1 MSTSTLIP
9 PAPTPARP
17 AHRDGNVLR
26 WLAAHTSSLVGDSVY
41 YMALA
46 WAAARS
52 GSAGQAGLVLA
63 VGAVPR
69 ALLMLGGGVVADR
82 FGPRRVVI
90 GSDAARSLIIL
101 GMAAVL
107 LFTGPHLWLLIVL
120 ALVFGAVDAVLL
132 PALGALP
139 PRITG
144 PGELAR
150 VQGLKGLSARIAN
163 ITGAPLGGLAVALG
177 GTAATFAVAGGL
189 FAVST
194 VLLVRVRIARLD
206 GDGQRAK
213 EPALRELADGLR
225 YIRRHRTLAP
235 LMIVIAVG
243 ELGFAAP
250 LNIGL
255 TLLAKER
262 AWGAAG
268 MGWIVAAFGA
278 GAGAA
283 SLLLSVRGRVP
294 RAGLV
299 LPVSLLGGTTA
310 IAGLAFAPS
319 VAWAAVAGVCIG
331 LLAGLSGALCGA
343 LTQTA
348 TEPAYLGRVT
358 AVASLFTMGVA
369 PLGYPLAGAAIGLW
383 GTTPVFLASAGVC
396 AAGAL
401 TGLASAQLRRAELPR

>member
-1 MSTSTLIP
+1 MSVTTLIP
-9 PAPTPARP
+9 PATARP

-26 WLAAHTSSLVGDSVY
+26 WLAAYTSSLVGDSVY

-69 ALLMLGGGVVADR
+69 ALLMLGGGVIADR
-82 FGPRRVVI
+82 FGPRLVVI
-90 GSDAARSLIIL
+90 GSDAARSVIIL
-101 GMAAVL
+101 GMAAAL
-107 LFTGPHLWLLIVL
+107 LLSGPHLWLLIVI

-150 VQGLKGLSARIAN
+150 VQGLKGLATRVAGVA
-163 ITGAPLGGLAVALG
+163 GAPLGGLAVALG

-194 VLLVRVRIARLD
+194 LLLVRVRIAGLD
-206 GDGQRAK
+206 GDGRQTK
-213 EPALRELADGLR
+213 ESPLRDLSDGLR
-225 YIRRHRTLAP
+225 YIRGHRLLAP
-235 LMIVIAVG
+235 LMLVLAIG

-262 AWGAAG
+262 AWGASG

-283 SLLLSVRGRVP
+283 SLLLSVRGRIP

-299 LPVSLLGGTTA
+299 LPVSLLGATMA
-310 IAGLAFAPS
+310 IAGLAYAPS
-319 VAWAAVAGVCIG
+319 VALAAVAGVFMG

-343 LTQTA
+343 LMQTA
-348 TEPAYLGRVT
+348 TAPAYLGRVT
-358 AVASLFTMGVA
+358 AVASLFTLGIA
-369 PLGYPLAGAAIGLW
+369 PLGYPVAGAAIGVW
-383 GTTPVFLASAGVC
+383 GTTPVFLAGAGVC
-396 AAGAL
+396 ATGAVI
-401 TGLASAQLRRAELPR
+401 GLASGRLRRAELPH

>member
-1 MSTSTLIP
+1 MSTTALAP
-9 PAPTPARP
+9 PASARP

-26 WLAAHTSSLVGDSVY
+26 WLAAYTSSLVGDSVY

-101 GMAAVL
+101 GMAAAL
-107 LFTGPHLWLLIVL
+107 LLTGPHLWLLIVL

-150 VQGLKGLSARIAN
+150 VQGLKGLAGRIAN
-163 ITGAPLGGLAVALG
+163 IAGAPLGGLAVALG
-177 GTAATFAVAGGL
+177 GTAATFAAAGAL
-189 FAVST
+189 FALST
-194 VLLVRVRIARLD
+194 ALLVRVRMARLD
-206 GDGQRAK
+206 GDGHRAK
-213 EPALRELADGLR
+213 EPPLRELTDGLR
-225 YIRRHRTLAP
+225 YIRRHRLLAP
-235 LMIVIAVG
+235 LMLVIAVG

-262 AWGAAG
+262 GWGAAG

-299 LPVSLLGGTTA
+299 LPVSLIGGTTA
-310 IAGLAFAPS
+310 IAGLAYAPS
-319 VAWAAVAGVCIG
+319 VALAAVAGVFIG

-343 LTQTA
+343 LVQTA
-348 TEPAYLGRVT
+348 TDPAYLGRVT
-358 AVASLFTMGVA
+358 AVASLFTMGIA
-369 PLGYPLAGAAIGLW
+369 PLGYPLAGTAIGLW

-396 AAGAL
+396 ATGAL
-401 TGLASAQLRRAELPR
+401 TGLASGHLRRAELPR

>member
-1 MSTSTLIP
+1 MSLTTRIP
-9 PAPTPARP
+9 PAPARP
-17 AHRDGNVLR
+17 AHRDANVLR
-26 WLAAHTSSLVGDSVY
+26 WLAAYTFSLVGDSVY

-46 WAAARS
+46 WAATRS

-90 GSDAARSLIIL
+90 GSDAARSVIIL

-107 LFTGPHLWLLIVL
+107 LVTGPQLWLLIAL

-150 VQGLKGLSARIAN
+150 VQGLKGLSARVAN

-177 GTAATFAVAGGL
+177 GTAATFAVAGTL
-189 FAVST
+189 FAAST
-194 VLLVRVRIARLD
+194 ALLVRVRIARLD
-206 GDGQRAK
+206 DEAPRTAQ
-213 EPALRELADGLR
+213 PPLRDLAAGLR
-225 YIRRHRTLAP
+225 YIRGHRLLAP
-235 LMIVIAVG
+235 LMLVIAIG

-255 TLLAKER
+255 ALLAKER

-268 MGWIVAAFGA
+268 MGWTVAAFGA

-283 SLLLSVRGRVP
+283 SLLLSLRGRIP

-299 LPVSLLGGTTA
+299 LPLSLLGGTLA
-310 IAGLAFAPS
+310 IAALAYAPS
-319 VAWAAVAGVCIG
+319 VAFAAVAGVFIG

-343 LTQTA
+343 LIQTA

-369 PLGYPLAGAAIGLW
+369 PLGYPLAGAAIGAW
-383 GTTPVFLASAGVC
+383 GTTPVFLVSAGVC
-396 AAGAL
+396 ATGAVS
-401 TGLASAQLRRAELPR
+401 GLASRHLRRAELPR

>member
-1 MSTSTLIP
+1 MPSATLIP
-9 PAPTPARP
+9 PATAARP

-26 WLAAHTSSLVGDSVY
+26 WLAAYTSSLVGDSVY

-69 ALLMLGGGVVADR
+69 AVLMLGGGVIADR

-90 GSDAARSLIIL
+90 GSDAARSVIIL
-101 GMAAVL
+101 AMAGVL
-107 LFTGPHLWLLIVL
+107 LVTGPHLWLLIVL

-132 PALGALP
+132 PAIGALP

-150 VQGLKGLSARIAN
+150 VQGLKGLAARIAN

-177 GTAATFAVAGGL
+177 GTAATFAVAGAL

-194 VLLVRVRIARLD
+194 ALLVRVRIARLD
-206 GDGQRAK
+206 GDG
-213 EPALRELADGLR
+213 EPIREHPLRELTDGLR
-225 YIRRHRTLAP
+225 YIRGHRVLAP
-235 LMIVIAVG
+235 LMLVIAVG

-262 AWGAAG
+262 GWGAAG

-299 LPVSLLGGTTA
+299 LPLSLLGGTTA
-310 IAGLAFAPS
+310 IAGLAYAPS
-319 VAWAAVAGVCIG
+319 VVLAAVAGIFIG

-343 LTQTA
+343 LTQTT

-358 AVASLFTMGVA
+358 AVASLFTMGIA
-369 PLGYPLAGAAIGLW
+369 PLGYPLAGAAIGAW
-383 GTTPVFLASAGVC
+383 GTGPVFLAGAGVC
-396 AAGAL
+396 ATGAL
-401 TGLASAQLRRAELPR
+401 IGLASRHLRRAELPG

>member
-1 MSTSTLIP
+1 MSVATLIP
-9 PAPTPARP
+9 PAPARP

-26 WLAAHTSSLVGDSVY
+26 WLAAYTSSVVGDSVY

-90 GSDAARSLIIL
+90 GSDALRSVIIL
-101 GMAAVL
+101 GMAGAL
-107 LFTGPHLWLLIVL
+107 LVTGPHLWLLIAL

-139 PRITG
+139 PRITA

-150 VQGLKGLSARIAN
+150 VQGLKGLASRVASIA
-163 ITGAPLGGLAVALG
+163 GAPVGGLAVALG
-177 GTAATFAVAGGL
+177 GTATTFAVAGTL

-194 VLLVRVRIARLD
+194 ALLVRVRMARLD
-206 GDGQRAK
+206 GDGQRTG
-213 EPALRELADGLR
+213 EHPLRELTDGLR
-225 YIRRHRTLAP
+225 YIRGHRLLAP
-235 LMIVIAVG
+235 LMLVIAVG

-255 TLLAKER
+255 ALLAKER
-262 AWGAAG
+262 AWGASG

-283 SLLLSVRGRVP
+283 SLLLSVRGRIP

-310 IAGLAFAPS
+310 IAGLAYAPS
-319 VAWAAVAGVCIG
+319 VPLAAVAGVCIG

-343 LTQTA
+343 LMQTA

-358 AVASLFTMGVA
+358 AVASLFTMGIA
-369 PLGYPLAGAAIGLW
+369 PLGYPLAGAAIGAW
-383 GTTPVFLASAGVC
+383 GTGPVFLASAGVC
-396 AAGAL
+396 AAGAVA
-401 TGLASAQLRRAELPR
+401 GLASRHLRRAELPR

>member
-1 MSTSTLIP
+1 MATTTLIP
-9 PAPTPARP
+9 PAPARP

-26 WLAAHTSSLVGDSVY
+26 WLAAYTSSLVGDSVY
-41 YMALA
+41 YMALS

-69 ALLMLGGGVVADR
+69 ALLMLGGGVIADR

-101 GMAAVL
+101 GMAAAL
-107 LFTGPHLWLLIVL
+107 LVTGPHLWLLIVL

-150 VQGLKGLSARIAN
+150 VQGLKGLAARVAN
-163 ITGAPLGGLAVALG
+163 IAGAPLGGLAVALG
-177 GTAATFAVAGGL
+177 GTAATFAAAGAL

-194 VLLVRVRIARLD
+194 VLLVRVRMARLD
-206 GDGQRAK
+206 GDGQKAK
-213 EPALRELADGLR
+213 EPPLRELTDGLR
-225 YIRRHRTLAP
+225 YIRRHRLLAP
-235 LMIVIAVG
+235 LMVVLAVG

-255 TLLAKER
+255 TLLAQER
-262 AWGAAG
+262 SWGAAG
-268 MGWIVAAFGA
+268 MGWVVAAFGA

-283 SLLLSVRGRVP
+283 SLLLSVRGRLP

-299 LPVSLLGGTTA
+299 LPVSLLGGTTG
-310 IAGLAFAPS
+310 IAGLAYAPS
-319 VAWAAVAGVCIG
+319 VALAAVAGVLIG

-343 LTQTA
+343 LVQTA

-358 AVASLFTMGVA
+358 AVASLFTLGIA

-383 GTTPVFLASAGVC
+383 GTGPVFLASAGVC
-396 AAGAL
+396 ATGAL
-401 TGLASAQLRRAELPR
+401 IGLASGHLRRAELPR